1 MWWPGLDNELEEM
14 VRHCDICQRTRATPP
29 VAPLHP
35 WIWPSRP
42 WSRIHIDYAGP
53 YLGHRF
59 LVVVDAHSKWI
70 EVIPMSSTTTTATV
84 EKLRIMFA
92 QFGIP
97 EVLVSDNG
105 TNFVSKE
112 SEEFMQRNGIKH
124 ITSAPGH
131 PSSNG
136 LAERAIKTF
145 KNGLSRLK
153 DGSITDKLSRFLFA
167 YRNIPQATTGST
179 PAELMMGRRLRS
191 PLDLVKPDLEKRVST
206 KQDQQ
211 KSQHDRHARQRMIQV
226 GDAVFAKNLR
236 PGPTWL
242 PATVTAQTGPISFK
256 VELDN
261 SKTVWRRHLDQ
272 LRKRYTDSA
281 AIETEEISSDDAL
294 PELSDSMIDVD
305 VISNDTTNQSPNLMN
320 EELTTSSSTSTSV
333 PTPSAPVPRRNPS
346 RTRKHPDRL
355 RL

>member
-1 MWWPGLDNELEEM
+1 
-14 VRHCDICQRTRATPP
+14 
-29 VAPLHP
+29 
-35 WIWPSRP
+35 
-42 WSRIHIDYAGP
+42 
-53 YLGHRF
+53 
-59 LVVVDAHSKWI
+59 
-70 EVIPMSSTTTTATV
+70 
-84 EKLRIMFA
+84 
-92 QFGIP
+92 
-97 EVLVSDNG
+97 
-105 TNFVSKE
+105 
-112 SEEFMQRNGIKH
+112 MQRNGIKH
-124 ITSAPGH
+124 VTSAPGH

-136 LAERAIKTF
+136 LAERAVKTF

-211 KSQHDRHARQRMIQV
+211 KSQHDRHARQRVIQV

-272 LRKRYTDSA
+272 LRKRYTDST

-346 RTRKHPDRL
+346 RTRKPPDRL